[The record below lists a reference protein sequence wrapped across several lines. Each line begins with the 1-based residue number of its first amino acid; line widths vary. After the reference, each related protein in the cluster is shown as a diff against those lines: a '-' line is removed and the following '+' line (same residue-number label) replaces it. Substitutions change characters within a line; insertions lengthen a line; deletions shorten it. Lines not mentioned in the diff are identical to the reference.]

1 MKILVTGATGF
12 IGTALCSHLLKN
24 NHSVHYLVT
33 DATDIKDKKNYKG
46 FLWNPEKNEI
56 DLNSLAEV
64 DAIVNLAG
72 HTINCKWTDEN
83 KKQIHN
89 SRINCSNTL
98 FNALQDNEHQVKFIV
113 NASAIGIYQS
123 SETAVYTENSTGFGD
138 DFLATV
144 CKDWEAANLRFEGL
158 GIKTAIT
165 RFGLILSK
173 DNGVL
178 HELAKVVSK
187 GLGANLG
194 NGKQWMS
201 WIHFNDVI
209 QMIYQILNQQQNGIF
224 NVVAP
229 NPVRQNEFLKLLA
242 SQLNK
247 PLWLPNIPSIF
258 IKIGLGERS
267 ALVLSS
273 QHVQSVKL
281 PEIGCKFMFT
291 NLESTLKDLY
301 KSNE

>member
-12 IGTALCSHLLKN
+12 IGTALCSHLLN
-24 NHSVHYLVT
+24 HNHSVHYLVT
-33 DATDIKDKKNYKG
+33 NSKDIKDKENYKG

-56 DLNSLAEV
+56 DLNSLDQV

-72 HTINCKWTDEN
+72 HTINCAWTEEN
-83 KKQIHN
+83 KKKIHD

-98 FNALQDNEHQVKFIV
+98 FKALKDNQNQVKSIV
-113 NASAIGIYQS
+113 NASAIGIYPL
-123 SETAVYTENSTGFGD
+123 SETTVYTEHSTDFGN
-138 DFLATV
+138 DFLAEV
-144 CKDWEAANLRFEGL
+144 CKDWEAANLRFESL
-158 GIKTAIT
+158 GINTVIT

-194 NGKQWMS
+194 NGEQWMS

-209 QMIYQILNQQQNGIF
+209 EIIYQLLKNQQGGIF
-224 NVVAP
+224 NIVAP
-229 NPVRQNEFLKLLA
+229 NAVKQHQFLKLLA
-242 SQLNK
+242 AQLNK
-247 PLWLPNIPSIF
+247 PLWLPNIPEF
-258 IKIGLGERS
+258 VIKFGLGKRS

-281 PEIGCKFMFT
+281 PEIGYKFMFT
-291 NLESTLKDLY
+291 DLASTLKDLY
-301 KSNE
+301 K

>member
-12 IGTALCSHLLKN
+12 IGTALCSHLLKH

-33 DATDIKDKKNYKG
+33 NAKDIKDKENYKG

-56 DLNSLAEV
+56 DLNSLEQV

-72 HTINCKWTDEN
+72 HTINCAWTEEN
-83 KKQIHN
+83 KKAIHD

-98 FNALQDNEHQVKFIV
+98 FNALKDNQYQVKSIV
-113 NASAIGIYQS
+113 NASAIGIYPS
-123 SETAVYTENSTGFGD
+123 SETAVYTEHSTDFGN
-138 DFLATV
+138 DFLAEV
-144 CKDWEAANLRFEGL
+144 CKDWEAANLRFESL
-158 GIKTAIT
+158 GITTAIT

-178 HELAKVVSK
+178 RELAKVVSK

-194 NGKQWMS
+194 NGEQWMS

-209 QMIYQILNQQQNGIF
+209 EIIYQLLKNQQGGIF

-229 NPVRQNEFLKLLA
+229 NAVKQHQFLKLLA
-242 SQLNK
+242 AQLNK
-247 PLWLPNIPSIF
+247 PLWLPNIPEF
-258 IKIGLGERS
+258 VIKFGLGKRS

-273 QHVQSVKL
+273 QHVQSIQL
-281 PEIGCKFMFT
+281 SEIGYKFMFT
-291 NLESTLKDLY
+291 DLASTLKDLY
-301 KSNE
+301 K

>member
-1 MKILVTGATGF
+1 MKVLVTGATGF
-12 IGTALCSHLLKN
+12 IGTALCTHLLKH

-33 DATDIKDKKNYKG
+33 NAKDIKDKENYKG

-56 DLNSLAEV
+56 DLNSLEQV

-72 HTINCKWTDEN
+72 HTINCAWTEEN
-83 KKQIHN
+83 KKAIHD

-98 FNALQDNEHQVKFIV
+98 FNALKENQHQVKSIV

-123 SETAVYTENSTGFGD
+123 SETAVYTEHSTEFGN
-138 DFLATV
+138 DFLAEV
-144 CKDWEAANLRFEGL
+144 CKDWEAANLRFESL
-158 GIKTAIT
+158 GITTAIT

-194 NGKQWMS
+194 NGEQWMS

-209 QMIYQILNQQQNGIF
+209 EIIYQLLKNQQGGIF

-229 NPVRQNEFLKLLA
+229 NAVKQHQFLKLLA
-242 SQLNK
+242 AQLNK
-247 PLWLPNIPSIF
+247 PLWLPNIPEF
-258 IKIGLGERS
+258 VIKFGLGKRS

-281 PEIGCKFMFT
+281 PEIGYKFMFT
-291 NLESTLKDLY
+291 DLASTLKDLY
-301 KSNE
+301 K

>member
-12 IGTALCSHLLKN
+12 IGTALCSHLLKH

-33 DATDIKDKKNYKG
+33 NAKDIKDTENYKG

-56 DLNSLAEV
+56 DLNSLEQV

-72 HTINCKWTDEN
+72 HTINCAWTEEN
-83 KKQIHN
+83 KKAIHD

-98 FNALQDNEHQVKFIV
+98 FKALKDNQHQVKSIV
-113 NASAIGIYQS
+113 NASAIGIYPS
-123 SETAVYTENSTGFGD
+123 SETAVYTEHSTDFGN
-138 DFLATV
+138 DFLAEV
-144 CKDWEAANLRFEGL
+144 CKDWEAANLRFESL
-158 GIKTAIT
+158 GINTAIT

-194 NGKQWMS
+194 NGEQWMS

-209 QMIYQILNQQQNGIF
+209 EIIYQLLKNQQGGIF

-229 NPVRQNEFLKLLA
+229 NAVKQHQFLKLLA
-242 SQLNK
+242 AQLNK
-247 PLWLPNIPSIF
+247 PLWLPNIPEF
-258 IKIGLGERS
+258 VIKFGLGKRS

-273 QHVQSVKL
+273 QHVQSIQL
-281 PEIGCKFMFT
+281 SEIGYKFMFT
-291 NLESTLKDLY
+291 DLASTLKDLY
-301 KSNE
+301 K

>member
-1 MKILVTGATGF
+1 MKVLVTGATGF
-12 IGTALCSHLLKN
+12 IGTALCSHLLKH

-33 DATDIKDKKNYKG
+33 NAKDIKDKENYKG

-56 DLNSLAEV
+56 DLNSLEQV

-72 HTINCKWTDEN
+72 HTINCAWTEEN
-83 KKQIHN
+83 KKAIHD

-98 FNALQDNEHQVKFIV
+98 FKALKDNQHQVKSIV
-113 NASAIGIYQS
+113 NASAIGIYPS
-123 SETAVYTENSTGFGD
+123 SETAVYTEHSTDFGN
-138 DFLATV
+138 DFLAEV
-144 CKDWEAANLRFEGL
+144 CKDWEAANLRFESL
-158 GIKTAIT
+158 GINTAIT

-194 NGKQWMS
+194 NGEQWMS

-209 QMIYQILNQQQNGIF
+209 EIIYQLLKNQQGGIF

-229 NPVRQNEFLKLLA
+229 NAVKQHQFLKLLA
-242 SQLNK
+242 AQLNK
-247 PLWLPNIPSIF
+247 PLWLPNIPEF
-258 IKIGLGERS
+258 VIKFGLGKRS

-281 PEIGCKFMFT
+281 PEIGYKFMFT
-291 NLESTLKDLY
+291 DLANTLKDLY
-301 KSNE
+301 K

>member
-12 IGTALCSHLLKN
+12 IGTALCSHLLKH

-33 DATDIKDKKNYKG
+33 NAKDIKDKENYKG

-56 DLNSLAEV
+56 DLNSLEQV
-64 DAIVNLAG
+64 DVIVNLAG
-72 HTINCKWTDEN
+72 HTINCAWTEEN
-83 KKQIHN
+83 KKAIHD

-98 FNALQDNEHQVKFIV
+98 FNALKDNQYQVKSIV
-113 NASAIGIYQS
+113 NASAIGIYPS
-123 SETAVYTENSTGFGD
+123 SETAVYTEHSTGFGN
-138 DFLATV
+138 DFLAEV
-144 CKDWEAANLRFEGL
+144 CKDWEAANLRFESL
-158 GIKTAIT
+158 GINTAIT

-194 NGKQWMS
+194 NGEQWMS

-209 QMIYQILNQQQNGIF
+209 EIIYQLLKNQQGGIF

-229 NPVRQNEFLKLLA
+229 NAVKQHQFLKLLA
-242 SQLNK
+242 AQLNK
-247 PLWLPNIPSIF
+247 PLWLPNIPEF
-258 IKIGLGERS
+258 VIKFGLGKRS

-273 QHVQSVKL
+273 QHVQSVQL
-281 PEIGCKFMFT
+281 TEIGYKFKFT
-291 NLESTLKDLY
+291 DLANTLKDLY
-301 KSNE
+301 K

>member
-12 IGTALCSHLLKN
+12 IGTALCKELLKK
-24 NHSVHYLVT
+24 NHTVNYLTISEKDLENVHSEYQ
-33 DATDIKDKKNYKG
+33 G
-46 FLWNPEKNEI
+46 FLWNPDKNEI
-56 DLNSLAEV
+56 DFNCFNGV

-72 HTINCKWTDEN
+72 HTINCKWTTKN
-83 KKQIHN
+83 KKQIYE

-98 FNALQDNEHQVKFIV
+98 FTALSTIKHQVKYIV
-113 NASAIGIYQS
+113 NASAIGIYPSDEHSIYQ
-123 SETAVYTENSTGFGD
+123 EDTLVYGS

-187 GLGANLG
+187 GFGANLG

-201 WIHFNDVI
+201 WIHFKEV
-209 QMIYQILNQQQNGIF
+209 LNIIDHLLNHQQSGIF

-229 NPVRQNEFLKLLA
+229 NPERQNQFLKVLA
-242 SQLNK
+242 VQLKK
-247 PLWLPNIPSIF
+247 PLWVPNIPAFF

-273 QHVQSVKL
+273 QYVQ
-281 PEIGCKFMFT
+281 PQ
-291 NLESTLKDLY
+291 NLSEQNYPFSFLTLEGALHDIY
-301 KSNE
+301 K

>member
-1 MKILVTGATGF
+1 MKVLITGATGF

-33 DATDIKDKKNYKG
+33 DDADIKDKDNYKG
-46 FLWNPEKNEI
+46 FLWNPQKNEI
-56 DLNSLAEV
+56 DLNSLDQV

-83 KKQIHN
+83 KKQIHD

-98 FNALQDNEHQVKFIV
+98 FNALQNNEHQVKSIV

-123 SETAVYTENSTGFGD
+123 NETAVYTENSTDFGT
-138 DFLATV
+138 DFLAEV
-144 CKDWEAANLRFEGL
+144 CKDWEVANLRFRGL

-209 QMIYQILNQQQNGIF
+209 EIIYQLLQNKQGGIF

-229 NPVRQNEFLKLLA
+229 NAVKQNEFLKLLA
-242 SQLNK
+242 TQLNK
-247 PLWLPNIPSIF
+247 PLWLPNIPSVF

-281 PEIGCKFMFT
+281 PEIGYKFRFT
-291 NLESTLKDLY
+291 DLESTLKNLY
-301 KSNE
+301 K

>member
-12 IGTALCSHLLKN
+12 IGTALCSHLLKY

-33 DATDIKDKKNYKG
+33 NAKDIKDKENYKG

-56 DLNSLAEV
+56 DLNSLDQV

-72 HTINCKWTDEN
+72 HTINCAWTEEN
-83 KKQIHN
+83 KKAIHD
-89 SRINCSNTL
+89 SRINCSNTI
-98 FNALQDNEHQVKFIV
+98 FNALKDNQHQVKSIV
-113 NASAIGIYQS
+113 NASAIGIYPS
-123 SETAVYTENSTGFGD
+123 SETAVYTEHSTDFGN
-138 DFLATV
+138 DFLAEV
-144 CKDWEAANLRFEGL
+144 CKDWEAANLRFESL
-158 GIKTAIT
+158 GITTAIT

-194 NGKQWMS
+194 NGEQWMS

-209 QMIYQILNQQQNGIF
+209 EIIYQLLKNQQGGIF

-229 NPVRQNEFLKLLA
+229 NAVKQHQFLKLLA
-242 SQLNK
+242 AQLNK
-247 PLWLPNIPSIF
+247 PLWLPNIPEF
-258 IKIGLGERS
+258 VIKFGLGKRS

-281 PEIGCKFMFT
+281 PEIGYKFMFT
-291 NLESTLKDLY
+291 DLASTLKDLY
-301 KSNE
+301 K

>member
-1 MKILVTGATGF
+1 MKVLITGATGF

-33 DATDIKDKKNYKG
+33 DTADIKDKDNYKG

-56 DLNSLAEV
+56 DVNSLADV

-83 KKQIHN
+83 KKQIHD

-98 FNALQDNEHQVKFIV
+98 FNALQNNEHQVKSIV
-113 NASAIGIYQS
+113 NASAIGIYMS
-123 SETAVYTENSTGFGD
+123 SETAVNNEHSSDFGN
-138 DFLATV
+138 DFLAEV
-144 CKDWEAANLRFEGL
+144 CKDWEVANLRFEDI

-209 QMIYQILNQQQNGIF
+209 QIIYQLLKEQQSGIF

-229 NPVRQNEFLKLLA
+229 NAVRQNEFLKLLA
-242 SQLNK
+242 TQLNK
-247 PLWLPNIPSIF
+247 PLWLPNIPSVF

-273 QHVQSVKL
+273 QHVQSIKL
-281 PEIGCKFMFT
+281 PEIGYKFKFT
-291 NLESTLKDLY
+291 DLSSTLKDLY
-301 KSNE
+301 K

>member
-1 MKILVTGATGF
+1 MKVLITGATGF
-12 IGTALCSHLLKN
+12 IGTALCSYLIKN

-33 DATDIKDKKNYKG
+33 DAADIKDKENYKG
-46 FLWNPEKNEI
+46 FLWNPEKDEI
-56 DLNSLAEV
+56 DLNSLDQV

-72 HTINCKWTDEN
+72 HTINCAWTEEN
-83 KKQIHN
+83 KNQIHN

-98 FNALQDNEHQVKFIV
+98 FNALQTNEHQVKSIV
-113 NASAIGIYQS
+113 NSSAIGIYQS
-123 SETAVYTENSTGFGD
+123 SETAVYNENSSDFGT
-138 DFLATV
+138 DFLAEV

-173 DNGVL
+173 DHGVL

-201 WIHFNDVI
+201 WVHFNDVI
-209 QMIYQILNQQQNGIF
+209 EIIYQLLKDRQSGIF

-229 NPVRQNEFLKLLA
+229 NAVKQNEFLKLLA
-242 SQLNK
+242 AQLNK
-247 PLWLPNIPSIF
+247 PLWLPNIPEF
-258 IKIGLGERS
+258 VIKFGLGKRS

-273 QHVQSVKL
+273 QHVQSIKL
-281 PEIGCKFMFT
+281 PEIGYQFRFT
-291 NLESTLKDLY
+291 ELSSTLKDLY
-301 KSNE
+301 K

>member
-12 IGTALCSHLLKN
+12 IGTALCTHLLKH

-33 DATDIKDKKNYKG
+33 DASDIKDKENYKG

-56 DLNSLAEV
+56 DLNSLDQV

-72 HTINCKWTDEN
+72 HTINCAWTEEN
-83 KKQIHN
+83 KKAIHD

-98 FNALQDNEHQVKFIV
+98 FNALKDNQHQVKSIV
-113 NASAIGIYQS
+113 NASAIGIYPS
-123 SETAVYTENSTGFGD
+123 SETAVYTEHSTDFGN
-138 DFLATV
+138 DFLAEV
-144 CKDWEAANLRFEGL
+144 CKDWEAANLRFESL
-158 GIKTAIT
+158 GINTAIT

-194 NGKQWMS
+194 NGEQWMS

-209 QMIYQILNQQQNGIF
+209 EIIYQLLKNQQGGIF

-229 NPVRQNEFLKLLA
+229 NAVKQHQFLKLLA
-242 SQLNK
+242 AQLNK
-247 PLWLPNIPSIF
+247 PLWLPNIPEF
-258 IKIGLGERS
+258 VIKFGLGKRS

-281 PEIGCKFMFT
+281 PEIGYKFMFT
-291 NLESTLKDLY
+291 DLASTLKDLY
-301 KSNE
+301 K

>member
-1 MKILVTGATGF
+1 MKVLITGATGF

-33 DATDIKDKKNYKG
+33 DATDIKGKDNYKG

-56 DLNSLAEV
+56 DLNSLDQV

-72 HTINCKWTDEN
+72 HTINCTWTDEN
-83 KKQIHN
+83 KKQIHD

-98 FNALQDNEHQVKFIV
+98 FNALQNNEHQVKSIV

-123 SETAVYTENSTGFGD
+123 SEEAVYTENSSELGT
-138 DFLATV
+138 DFLAEV
-144 CKDWEAANLRFEGL
+144 CKDWETANLRFEGL

-209 QMIYQILNQQQNGIF
+209 QIIYQLLKDQNSGVF

-229 NPVRQNEFLKLLA
+229 NAVKQNQFLKLLA
-242 SQLNK
+242 TQLNK
-247 PLWLPNIPSIF
+247 PLWLPNIPSVF

-273 QHVQSVKL
+273 QHVQSIKL
-281 PEIGCKFMFT
+281 PEIGYKFKFT
-291 NLESTLKDLY
+291 DLASTLKDLY
-301 KSNE
+301 K